1 MINNN
6 DILILL
12 KKFGG
17 KSMKL
22 LRKNYKDFVIR
33 KLYQGKKSSQ
43 SLICNIPLKFAENLK
58 MNPGNYVKIIETTEG
73 LLLKKIEMED
83 N

>member
-1 MINNN
+1 
-6 DILILL
+6 
-12 KKFGG
+12 
-17 KSMKL
+17 MKL

-43 SLICNIPLKFAENLK
+43 SLICNIPFKFAENLK

-73 LLLKKIEMED
+73 LLLKKINMED
-83 N
+83 D